1 MITIDGLDAGQVKLL
16 DIMWSITDADVYNE
30 WKSALNEELQN
41 MVDVLEN
48 LLMYELAEQ
57 NLQDYSQAQEVLKK
71 FAL

>member
-16 DIMWSITDADVYNE
+16 DIMWSITDAEVYNE

-57 NLQDYSQAQEVLKK
+57 NLQDYSQAQELLKK